1 MSVARTILV
10 VDDEAHI
17 THVLAMKLR
26 NAGYNVVTAGDGEE
40 GFELARQT
48 RPDLIVT
55 DMWMPY
61 MTGAQLCE
69 KLRSTPTTHDVP
81 VVVLTARG
89 HAFDPSDLEQPNVRA
104 VLSKPFSPREVLLK
118 IEEVLRSAE
127 EAGQGEAAA

>member
-1 MSVARTILV
+1 MSAGSTILV

-26 NAGYNVVTAGDGEE
+26 NAGYRVVTAGDGEE

-69 KLRSTPTTHDVP
+69 KLRSSPTTHDVP
-81 VVVLTARG
+81 VLVLTARG

-118 IEEVLRSAE
+118 IEEILQAADDNR
-127 EAGQGEAAA
+127 QGEAAA